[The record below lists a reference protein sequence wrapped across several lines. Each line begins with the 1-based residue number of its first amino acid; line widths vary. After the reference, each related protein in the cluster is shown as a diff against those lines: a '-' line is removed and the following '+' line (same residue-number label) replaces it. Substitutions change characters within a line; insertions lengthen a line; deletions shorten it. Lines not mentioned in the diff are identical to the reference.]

1 MIGLK
6 LAFCSTLL
14 LACGIHLALSQGI
27 NDGLFPWQDIINA
40 VDIPEFWPIDIN
52 LPSIGNI
59 PAFEIGACG
68 RPPTVPDFNVTG
80 FLGNWYA
87 QRQTASSFQVGVA
100 IGYPS
105 FPSSYLNKLL
115 CWVKIAQ

>member
-87 QRQTASSFQVGVA
+87 QRQTASSFQVGFARVE
-100 IGYPS
+100 PS
-105 FPSSYLNKLL
+105 FREFLL
-115 CWVKIAQ
+115 EQSCCVG